1 MMITQQ
7 AEICCNY
14 QLSSASFGVL
24 GLLIQKKVKNK
35 KTFILSLI
43 LIVFGFSSLSIVLSN
58 LIFGIILVLIISFF
72 PIFPIFISEVC
83 ILILLIIY
91 AFYLGIKLLF
101 KALLKRT
108 LSIPGLILI
117 TISNSIIIML
127 ILSFI
132 MKFPVVYYSILLISF
147 IIFVRNLAIILRR
160 KLVYKLSLRQLIS
173 LIISLSLLSVSISL
187 AFIMNYDKSDPTL

>member
-1 MMITQQ
+1 MITQQ

-14 QLSSASFGVL
+14 QLFSASFGVL

-187 AFIMNYDKSDPTL
+187 AFIMNYGKSDPTL

>member
-14 QLSSASFGVL
+14 QLFSASFGVL

-58 LIFGIILVLIISFF
+58 LFFGVILVLIISFF

-83 ILILLIIY
+83 ILIFLIIY
-91 AFYLGIKLLF
+91 AFYLGIKLLS

-117 TISNSIIIML
+117 TISNSILIML

-147 IIFVRNLAIILRR
+147 IIFIRNLAIILRR